1 MAIDEGDNMRMMK
14 VFQNID
20 FGGKVILQ
28 LLVELR

>member
-1 MAIDEGDNMRMMK
+1 MAIDEGDNMRVMK
-14 VFQNID
+14 VLQNID